1 MGGSYNLPCV
11 VCAYPSLDESFV
23 RSTTT
28 TIIRLIISEA
38 ADTCAY
44 ITRLF
49 LSRLTSKRV
58 TKLTKPVNYSRC
70 FSTTS

>member
-1 MGGSYNLPCV
+1 MGGSCNLPYV
-11 VCAYPSLDESFV
+11 VCAYPSLDEPFV

-28 TIIRLIISEA
+28 AMIRLIISEA
-38 ADTCAY
+38 ANICAY

-49 LSRLTSKRV
+49 PSQLTSKRV
-58 TKLTKPVNYSRC
+58 TKLTKPVNCSSC